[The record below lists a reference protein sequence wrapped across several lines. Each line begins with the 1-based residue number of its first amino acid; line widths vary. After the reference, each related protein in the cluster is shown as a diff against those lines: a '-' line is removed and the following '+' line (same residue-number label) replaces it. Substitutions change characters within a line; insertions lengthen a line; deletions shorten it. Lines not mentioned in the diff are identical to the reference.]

1 MILDLSDEEHAE
13 LVRLVRD
20 AIDGDRYF
28 MSSRAKLRKAI
39 LAKA

>member
-28 MSSRAKLRKAI
+28 MSWREKLRKAI

>member
-13 LVRLVRD
+13 H
-20 AIDGDRYF
+20 GDRYF